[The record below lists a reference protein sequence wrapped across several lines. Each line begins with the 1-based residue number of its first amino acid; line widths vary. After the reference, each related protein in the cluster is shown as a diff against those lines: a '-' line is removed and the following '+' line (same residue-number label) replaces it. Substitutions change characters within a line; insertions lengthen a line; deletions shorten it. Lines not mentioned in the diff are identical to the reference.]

1 MEREPES
8 ELMDQADQAGA
19 YASADSDH
27 LTQYFLG
34 RLFELV
40 TTRESLNVIDLGT
53 GPASIPIA
61 IALERPNWRIAAVD
75 GSEAMLAIARQRIDE
90 AHLADR
96 VTTHLADVKATG
108 LPAHSFDLILS
119 SSVLHHIPQPAAFWE
134 EVKRLARPG
143 TMLFLRDLRRPAT
156 VHEVNQLVFE
166 HSGGD
171 AEVLQREFH
180 NSLRSAFSIDEVK
193 AQIAEAGMHLLV
205 VEEVPDRFFDVY
217 GPLS

>member
-8 ELMDQADQAGA
+8 ELMDQPDQADA

-27 LTQYFLG
+27 LTQYFTG

-61 IALERPNWRIAAVD
+61 IALERPNWRITAVD
-75 GSEAMLAIARQRIDE
+75 GSAAMLAIARQRIDE
-90 AHLADR
+90 ANLADR
-96 VTTHLADVKATG
+96 VATHLADVKATA

-119 SSVLHHIPQPAAFWE
+119 SSVLHHIPEPAAFWE
-134 EVKRLARPG
+134 EVKRLARRDA
-143 TMLFLRDLRRPAT
+143 TLFLRDLRRPAT
-156 VHEVNQLVFE
+156 VHEVNQLVYE
-166 HSGGD
+166 HSRED

-180 NSLRSAFSIDEVK
+180 NSLRSAFSIDEVNS
-193 AQIAEAGMHLLV
+193 QIVEAGLRSLV
-205 VEEVPDRFFDVY
+205 VEEVPDRFLDVY
-217 GPLS
+217 GSLY